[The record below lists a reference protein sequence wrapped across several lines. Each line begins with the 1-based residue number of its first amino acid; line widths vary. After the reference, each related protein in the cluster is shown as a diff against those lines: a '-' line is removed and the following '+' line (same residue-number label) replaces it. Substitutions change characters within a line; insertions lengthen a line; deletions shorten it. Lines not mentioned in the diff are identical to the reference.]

1 MNKVKVT
8 VCSDKKHTITVKH
21 ATSLWQLTKGLM
33 FTQKSNLLMQ
43 FPSKEIISLHNCFVF
58 YPLHLV
64 FFSDDLIVQEIGYM
78 KPFHFYTSKSTHK
91 YCLELGNVGKVPKI
105 GDKISFT

>member
-1 MNKVKVT
+1 MKKVKVT
-8 VCSDKKHTITVKH
+8 VCSDKKYSITVNY
-21 ATSLWQLTKGLM
+21 ATSLWELSKGLM

-43 FPSKEIISLHNCFVF
+43 FPSNKIISLHNCFVF

-64 FFSDDLIVQEIGYM
+64 FFSEDLTVQEIGYM

-91 YCLELGNVGKVPKI
+91 YCLELGKVGKVPKI